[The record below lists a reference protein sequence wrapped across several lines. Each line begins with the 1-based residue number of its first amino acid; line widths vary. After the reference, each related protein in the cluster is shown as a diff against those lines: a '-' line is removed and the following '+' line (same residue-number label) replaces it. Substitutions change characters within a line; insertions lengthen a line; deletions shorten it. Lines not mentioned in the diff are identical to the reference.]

1 MNKKQVLT
9 LCAIAIALGATLL
22 IVKQSQKQSA
32 STAITTRA
40 PGETLFKSFPA
51 NETAHIEIQGTKG
64 KVTLEKKDGKWT
76 VAQREN
82 YPANT
87 TNVNELIRTL
97 AELKVTRSLEADP
110 SFAPRFGMDENSTT
124 PENRGLTATFKD
136 ATGKELAKVSLGKN
150 IEGSQ
155 DSSPLGMAMP
165 VGRYIRNH
173 ADESG
178 FYAINEM
185 FFSATEEVTRWLAEE
200 FIAPDKIKSVSLSQK
215 GSAVAAWKLTR
226 DSDGGDFKL
235 DGMKPSEALN
245 SENIAPMKNLLSFAR
260 FEDVVPAATA
270 AERADVAGKR
280 TAIIE
285 TFDGFTYTLTITP
298 VKPGTGSATSSPDNQ
313 LVTVTVTAKLPTER
327 EKAEGEKPEDAK
339 TKDEEFANRM
349 KALNEKL
356 AKEQA
361 LAGRTFE
368 VSQSTLS
375 SLLKERENFVQKP
388 APAAPNAG
396 NQSPKAG
403 VEAATPPVE
412 APAAKGNKGDK
423 GAKKPTKPEKR

>member
-1 MNKKQVLT
+1 MNKKQILT

-22 IVKQSQKQSA
+22 VVKQTQKQSA
-32 STAITTRA
+32 SSAVTARA

-51 NETAHIEIQGTKG
+51 NETTQIEIQGAKG

-76 VAQREN
+76 VAEREN

-97 AELKVTRSLEADP
+97 AELKVSRGLEAAP

-124 PENRGLTATFKD
+124 PENRGLTTTFKD
-136 ATGKELAKVSLGKN
+136 ATGKEIAKVSLGKN
-150 IEGSQ
+150 IDGSQ
-155 DSSPLGMAMP
+155 EIEALNMAIP

-173 ADESG
+173 ADQSG
-178 FYAINEM
+178 FYAVSEM
-185 FFSATEEVTRWLAEE
+185 FFSLTEEVTRWLAEE

-215 GSAVAAWKLTR
+215 GSDAAAWKLTR
-226 DSDGGDFKL
+226 DSDGAEFKL
-235 DGMKPSEALN
+235 EGMKPNEALN
-245 SENIAPMKNLLSFAR
+245 SENIAPMKSLLSFAR
-260 FEDVVPAATA
+260 FEDVVPAANA
-270 AERADVAGKR
+270 AERADAASKR

-285 TFDGFTYTLTITP
+285 TFDGFNYSLTITP

-313 LVTVTVTAKLPTER
+313 LVTVAVTAKLPTER
-327 EKAEGEKPEDAK
+327 TKAEGEKPEDAK

-349 KALNEKL
+349 KSLNEKL

-368 VSQSTLS
+368 VSKTTLDA
-375 SLLKERENFVQKP
+375 LLKERENFIQKTT
-388 APAAPNAG
+388 APTASAG
-396 NQSPKAG
+396 NQAPKAG
-403 VEAATPPVE
+403 VQAATSPVE
-412 APAAKGNKGDK
+412 APAAKGT
-423 GAKKPTKPEKR
+423 KKPAKPEKR